1 MNKEE
6 YIQAIV
12 ERLSSCNDLELID
25 LILTLLSK
33 SI

>member
-6 YIQAIV
+6 YIQSIV
-12 ERLSSCNDLELID
+12 ERLTACNDIELID
-25 LILTLLSK
+25 LILILLSK

>member
-1 MNKEE
+1 MNREE

-12 ERLSSCNDLELID
+12 EHLTACNDLELID
-25 LILTLLSK
+25 LILTLLNK